1 MNTSRVMIPALL
13 AAALIGGTMT
23 SDAFAGPHHRGQ
35 GNGYGPCYGYG
46 DGGCWEGGWG
56 HHGHARGWGYRAMS
70 DAQRAKFDKI
80 MEEFA
85 PRMEQLRDSIYV
97 KRQELRALENAT
109 NPDVKAVR
117 EAATEMARLRGLRN
131 RLWDGVKDMEEVY
144 LNGDLEQGAPNILNV
159 SFNYV
164 EGESLIMAL
173 KDLAVSSGSACTS
186 ASLEPSY
193 VLRALGMTDELAHS
207 SIRFSLG
214 RFTTEE
220 EIDYTI
226 DLVRKSIGRLRDLSP
241 LWDMFKQGVDLNS
254 IEWSHH

>member
-1 MNTSRVMIPALL
+1 MKTSRVMIPALL

-117 EAATEMARLRGLRN
+117 EAATEMARLRN
-131 RLWDGVKDMEEVY
+131 EMA
-144 LNGDLEQGAPNILNV
+144 DLH
-159 SFNYV
+159 
-164 EGESLIMAL
+164 
-173 KDLAVSSGSACTS
+173 D
-186 ASLEPSY
+186 
-193 VLRALGMTDELAHS
+193 ALGDKLAAEV
-207 SIRFSLG
+207 G
-214 RFTTEE
+214 VPE
-220 EIDYTI
+220 
-226 DLVRKSIGRLRDLSP
+226 G
-241 LWDMFKQGVDLNS
+241 FKDAPCGPRGPRGPRGDRGPAFDGPRGDGPRGDAS
-254 IEWSHH
+254 CYDGPYRGHY

>member
-117 EAATEMARLRGLRN
+117 EAATEMARLRNEMADLHDACLLYTSGARHGPGTGHRPQDRGGARRRSLCAIPSGHGGHARPDHFFHTPAAGRQGSGPSGGRPGQAGGGACRQAEGGGL
-131 RLWDGVKDMEEVY
+131 
-144 LNGDLEQGAPNILNV
+144 
-159 SFNYV
+159 
-164 EGESLIMAL
+164 GE
-173 KDLAVSSGSACTS
+173 
-186 ASLEPSY
+186 Y
-193 VLRALGMTDELAHS
+193 QHS
-207 SIRFSLG
+207 RG
-214 RFTTEE
+214 
-220 EIDYTI
+220 
-226 DLVRKSIGRLRDLSP
+226 
-241 LWDMFKQGVDLNS
+241 
-254 IEWSHH
+254 

>member
-117 EAATEMARLRGLRN
+117 EAATEMARLRN
-131 RLWDGVKDMEEVY
+131 EMA
-144 LNGDLEQGAPNILNV
+144 DLH
-159 SFNYV
+159 
-164 EGESLIMAL
+164 
-173 KDLAVSSGSACTS
+173 D
-186 ASLEPSY
+186 
-193 VLRALGMTDELAHS
+193 ALGDKLAAEV
-207 SIRFSLG
+207 G
-214 RFTTEE
+214 VPE
-220 EIDYTI
+220 
-226 DLVRKSIGRLRDLSP
+226 G
-241 LWDMFKQGVDLNS
+241 FKDAPRGPRGDRGPAMDCPRGDGPRGDAGYYDGP
-254 IEWSHH
+254 HRGHY

>member
-1 MNTSRVMIPALL
+1 MKTSRVMIPALL

-97 KRQELRALENAT
+97 KRQELGFGKRHQPRCEGRA
-109 NPDVKAVR
+109 
-117 EAATEMARLRGLRN
+117 
-131 RLWDGVKDMEEVY
+131 
-144 LNGDLEQGAPNILNV
+144 
-159 SFNYV
+159 
-164 EGESLIMAL
+164 
-173 KDLAVSSGSACTS
+173 
-186 ASLEPSY
+186 
-193 VLRALGMTDELAHS
+193 
-207 SIRFSLG
+207 
-214 RFTTEE
+214 
-220 EIDYTI
+220 
-226 DLVRKSIGRLRDLSP
+226 
-241 LWDMFKQGVDLNS
+241 
-254 IEWSHH
+254 

>member
-56 HHGHARGWGYRAMS
+56 HHGHARDWGYRAMS

-117 EAATEMARLRGLRN
+117 EAATEMARLRN
-131 RLWDGVKDMEEVY
+131 EMA
-144 LNGDLEQGAPNILNV
+144 DLH
-159 SFNYV
+159 
-164 EGESLIMAL
+164 
-173 KDLAVSSGSACTS
+173 D
-186 ASLEPSY
+186 
-193 VLRALGMTDELAHS
+193 ALGDKLAAEV
-207 SIRFSLG
+207 G
-214 RFTTEE
+214 VPE
-220 EIDYTI
+220 
-226 DLVRKSIGRLRDLSP
+226 G
-241 LWDMFKQGVDLNS
+241 FKDAPRGPRGPRGDRGPAMDCPRGDGPRGDAGYYDGP
-254 IEWSHH
+254 HRGHY

>member
-109 NPDVKAVR
+109 RWPTCMTPWATSWLPKWACRKASRMPPAVLVVPVAIAVPPWIAPVATAPAVTPVTTTVPI
-117 EAATEMARLRGLRN
+117 AAT
-131 RLWDGVKDMEEVY
+131 
-144 LNGDLEQGAPNILNV
+144 
-159 SFNYV
+159 
-164 EGESLIMAL
+164 
-173 KDLAVSSGSACTS
+173 T
-186 ASLEPSY
+186 
-193 VLRALGMTDELAHS
+193 
-207 SIRFSLG
+207 
-214 RFTTEE
+214 
-220 EIDYTI
+220 
-226 DLVRKSIGRLRDLSP
+226 KS
-241 LWDMFKQGVDLNS
+241 
-254 IEWSHH
+254 

>member
-1 MNTSRVMIPALL
+1 MKTSRVMIPALL

-70 DAQRAKFDKI
+70 DEQRAKFDKI

-117 EAATEMARLRGLRN
+117 EAATEMTRLRN
-131 RLWDGVKDMEEVY
+131 EMA
-144 LNGDLEQGAPNILNV
+144 DLH
-159 SFNYV
+159 
-164 EGESLIMAL
+164 
-173 KDLAVSSGSACTS
+173 D
-186 ASLEPSY
+186 
-193 VLRALGMTDELAHS
+193 ALGDKLAAEV
-207 SIRFSLG
+207 G
-214 RFTTEE
+214 VPE
-220 EIDYTI
+220 
-226 DLVRKSIGRLRDLSP
+226 G
-241 LWDMFKQGVDLNS
+241 FKDGPRGPRGPRGDRGPAFDGPRGDAGCYDGPYRG
-254 IEWSHH
+254 HY

>member
-85 PRMEQLRDSIYV
+85 PRMEQHLRQAPGTAGFG
-97 KRQELRALENAT
+97 KRHQPRCEGRA
-109 NPDVKAVR
+109 
-117 EAATEMARLRGLRN
+117 
-131 RLWDGVKDMEEVY
+131 
-144 LNGDLEQGAPNILNV
+144 
-159 SFNYV
+159 
-164 EGESLIMAL
+164 
-173 KDLAVSSGSACTS
+173 
-186 ASLEPSY
+186 
-193 VLRALGMTDELAHS
+193 
-207 SIRFSLG
+207 
-214 RFTTEE
+214 
-220 EIDYTI
+220 
-226 DLVRKSIGRLRDLSP
+226 
-241 LWDMFKQGVDLNS
+241 
-254 IEWSHH
+254 